1 MKNLAFSPALL
12 AALLAPAWAQV
23 PPPAEQRRFV
33 EIVVQAQQEFRRAD
47 NAMQKGGAKQRRE
60 SALCKLLPEREVT
73 GYAPGTN
80 VSFEFGRANRTKL
93 TGVVIAFAPKND
105 KVPATY
111 AIQTGT
117 GLDTKVVKVPA
128 VAVTLIEE
136 QGA

>member
-1 MKNLAFSPALL
+1 MSKIAAQITKLQAAIAAAQATITGCEAKLAELQPQLEAEQQA
-12 AALLAPAWAQV
+12 AAL
-23 PPPAEQRRFV
+23 
-33 EIVVQAQQEFRRAD
+33 QA
-47 NAMQKGGAKQRRE
+47 
-60 SALCKLLPEREVT
+60 ERELT

-80 VSFEFGRANRTKL
+80 VAVEFGRKNRTTL
-93 TGVVIAFAPKND
+93 TGVVVAFAPKND

>member
-1 MKNLAFSPALL
+1 MSKIATQITKLETALSAAQASITGIEAKLAELRPQLEAEKAAAAL
-12 AALLAPAWAQV
+12 AA
-23 PPPAEQRRFV
+23 
-33 EIVVQAQQEFRRAD
+33 
-47 NAMQKGGAKQRRE
+47 
-60 SALCKLLPEREVT
+60 EREVT

>member
-1 MKNLAFSPALL
+1 MSKIAAQITKLENALTAAQTSITDIEAKLAELGPQLEAEKAAAAL
-12 AALLAPAWAQV
+12 AA
-23 PPPAEQRRFV
+23 
-33 EIVVQAQQEFRRAD
+33 
-47 NAMQKGGAKQRRE
+47 
-60 SALCKLLPEREVT
+60 EREVT

-80 VSFEFGRANRTKL
+80 VAFEFGRANRTKL

-128 VAVTLIEE
+128 VAVSVIEE